1 MKYRLT
7 FKDNIR
13 DVYEIEAGSPEEAEE
28 IFWEGDKEP
37 IYSYS
42 YGYDMEIEEMS

>member
-13 DVYEIEAGSPEEAEE
+13 YVYEIEAGSPEEAEE
-28 IFWEGDKEP
+28 IFWEGNEQP
-37 IYSYS
+37 IFSDS
-42 YGYDMEIEEMS
+42 YGYDMKIEEMS